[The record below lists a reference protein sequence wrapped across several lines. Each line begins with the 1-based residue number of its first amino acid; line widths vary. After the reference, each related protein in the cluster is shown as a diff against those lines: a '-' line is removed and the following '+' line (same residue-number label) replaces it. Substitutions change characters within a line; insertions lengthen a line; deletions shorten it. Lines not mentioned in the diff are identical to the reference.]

1 MHVDVLRLG
10 HRIGRDERTTTHVCL
25 VSRAFGA
32 SSCIVTGESA
42 EQTVESVRRVSERWG
57 GEFEAVY
64 SKGWKPAVNSW
75 KKKFPK
81 GKIVHLTMYGE
92 RVQDK
97 TKEIAKLN
105 VPLLVIVGGE
115 KVPYEI
121 YQMADYNISVTSQPH
136 SEVAALAVFLD
147 RVFEGKELEKK
158 FGNAKIRVTPSAR
171 GKIIL
176 EDD

>member
-1 MHVDVLRLG
+1 M
-10 HRIGRDERTTTHVCL
+10 
-25 VSRAFGA
+25 
-32 SSCIVTGESA
+32 
-42 EQTVESVRRVSERWG
+42 
-57 GEFEAVY
+57 
-64 SKGWKPAVNSW
+64 
-75 KKKFPK
+75 
-81 GKIVHLTMYGE
+81 HLTMYGE